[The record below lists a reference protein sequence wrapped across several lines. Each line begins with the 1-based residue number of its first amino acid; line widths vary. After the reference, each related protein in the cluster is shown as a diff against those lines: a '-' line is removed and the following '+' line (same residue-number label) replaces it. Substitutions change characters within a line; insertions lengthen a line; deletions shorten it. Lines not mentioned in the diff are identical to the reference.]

1 MEYKMCDGSFIIFLS
16 QEEQSRIVT
25 WPNVARENPGSKKK
39 RSSVL
44 KAESSQ
50 HV

>member
-1 MEYKMCDGSFIIFLS
+1 MEYKMCDGSFMIFLS
-16 QEEQSRIVT
+16 QEEPSRIVT
-25 WPNVARENPGSKKK
+25 WSNVARENPVSKKR
-39 RSSVL
+39 RSSAL